1 MPSLRTTLAIAWGAC
16 APQEGTEVLGEIRV
30 CQSAL
35 GPLDP
40 TRTPNPAH
48 IWEGVSDV
56 PGTGLLRG
64 WEGKFWE
71 QAARITTVPAL
82 IWLFHLWG
90 RDWIQW
96 GTARE
101 GGDAE
106 KRTRSI
112 QGTRV

>member
-1 MPSLRTTLAIAWGAC
+1 M
-16 APQEGTEVLGEIRV
+16 LGEIRV
-30 CQSAL
+30 CQRAV
-35 GPLDP
+35 GPPDP
-40 TRTPNPAH
+40 TGAPNPAH
-48 IWEGVSDV
+48 IWEGASDA
-56 PGTGLLRG
+56 PGAGLPRK

-90 RDWIQW
+90 RDWIRW
-96 GTARE
+96 GTAGE